1 MNMHIINLS
10 TDESIPLINSDQVI
24 DILYNTDHHNCIF
37 GSSNANDVTKI
48 SNEVLD
54 AIKTRN
60 SNISDIGDQM
70 LPVVYNYTENN
81 KFYTEI
87 EIGKYSDIAD
97 RLFIFSTPY
106 YEALTDSSARKPL
119 SSKALNSLA
128 MMGHLLNNSN
138 KGE

>member
-1 MNMHIINLS
+1 MERNKNMNMHIINLS

-60 SNISDIGDQM
+60 SNREQVGLLKEHVVLAKSM
-70 LPVVYNYTENN
+70 LYNKKLHRMKNIY
-81 KFYTEI
+81 FRW
-87 EIGKYSDIAD
+87 GK
-97 RLFIFSTPY
+97 
-106 YEALTDSSARKPL
+106 
-119 SSKALNSLA
+119 
-128 MMGHLLNNSN
+128 
-138 KGE
+138 